1 MKSLCQ
7 GDVGFGLGHTSERL
21 GGQSIQKTMI
31 ADLARELETIVEI
44 SLRPGQLGRLSYF
57 STKPADQHAPR
68 FRRKNLTGGIEC
80 HS

>member
-21 GGQSIQKTMI
+21 GGEIGIQKAMI

-44 SLRPGQLGRLSYF
+44 SLR
-57 STKPADQHAPR
+57 
-68 FRRKNLTGGIEC
+68 TG
-80 HS
+80 